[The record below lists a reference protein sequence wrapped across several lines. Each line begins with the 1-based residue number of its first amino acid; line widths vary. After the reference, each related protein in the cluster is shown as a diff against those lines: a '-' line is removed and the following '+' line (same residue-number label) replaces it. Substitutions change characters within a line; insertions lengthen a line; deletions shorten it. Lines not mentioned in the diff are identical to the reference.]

1 MPALSFQEM
10 WLRKLLDG
18 TKQQTTRRQT
28 DRIKVGDICHL
39 YNQQRRRI
47 PDKQM
52 LSPTRVGAAM
62 IFQMIEDEGRYPQP
76 ECDKSFG
83 YSIDPYYAHFL
94 GKVEI
99 TEVYDIH
106 PCEMTEEELEAW
118 AVADGFKGFHPTGV
132 FPEQLCALEPGANMW
147 FQRRYGDD
155 WMHKSA
161 NMWFQRRYGDD
172 WMHKIWTVIRWDG
185 WLERYFLAECEAIR

>member
-18 TKQQTTRRQT
+18 TKQQTTRGRT
-28 DRIKVGDICHL
+28 DRIKVGDVCHI

-47 PDKQM
+47 TDKQT

-94 GKVEI
+94 GKVVI
-99 TEVYDIH
+99 TEVYDMRH
-106 PCEMTEEELEAW
+106 PIGRFPIGLEEW
-118 AVADGFKGFHPTGV
+118 ALKDGFDTYL
-132 FPEQLCALEPGANMW
+132 QADDW
-147 FQRRYGDD
+147 FTKRYGSH
-155 WMHKSA
+155 WLYQ
-161 NMWFQRRYGDD
+161 N
-172 WMHKIWTVIRWDG
+172 WTVIQWDG
-185 WLERYFLAECEAIR
+185 WLERYFLAEGEAI